1 VARTSTLPEPL
12 GSGTHP
18 EGTRFEKISAALHA
32 ALPPR
37 EDVNILIQAGL
48 DVSLHRI
55 MTHPLAV
62 LAQNPRGGR
71 ANLADMPDAK
81 AHPALL
87 AKYLLVLATSLQGV
101 HPELHAAAIRR
112 LSQPPRQLIRRFTE
126 TAISLVT
133 NNDELLGSVEGLECV
148 LLEAMYHANGG
159 NLRRSWFACRRGMV
173 VAQMMG
179 IHRSGSQQPLNVL
192 DPTESVYPSFLWYR
206 ILCFDRQLCLML
218 GLPQGSLDAA
228 IVSEAALGSD
238 TPAGRFE
245 RKQNAIASRI
255 LERNESLG
263 FGITDDLMALHEL
276 DAELQQAA
284 SELPSK
290 WLLVPN
296 LASQVHDPEK
306 TFWDTLRLLDQIFYF
321 NLLNLLHLPY
331 ILRSSAPNTGGG
343 AAVAQDFEY
352 SKVTSA
358 HASRELLTRF
368 VMFRS
373 FNPVAYCCR
382 SVDFFALSASLTLV
396 IAHLDGH
403 RRQRHGAGG
412 AGINVLAHQRS
423 GDRAMMEQVLENM
436 EHVAKL
442 NTDVLSE
449 RSSILLRSL
458 LALEADA
465 ASTST
470 TGPHPDLATR
480 HEQDLR
486 MDIPYFGTITI
497 GREGVISMEVPP
509 RPTSLPSVDH
519 HRTQH
524 QQHES
529 SKDVAPAADVVPSSR
544 PGHSVD
550 QVVGSE
556 FADED
561 MLSELALPV
570 FDSVGSHIS
579 PPDFQLTPLDQALAP
594 ANPSAINTTLQ
605 QSYLYP
611 GLTAGVDDWAFQ
623 GVDMAFFDSLLR
635 GSGMVNFNE
644 NGYGSGNSNANY
656 WSSWDGVP

>member
-1 VARTSTLPEPL
+1 MRASGSPEPRA
-12 GSGTHP
+12 SAIHP
-18 EGTRFEKISAALHA
+18 EGTRFEKISAALYA

-37 EDVNILIQAGL
+37 EDINILIEAGL

-62 LAQNPRGGR
+62 LAQKPRGGR
-71 ANLADMPDAK
+71 ADLADMPDVK
-81 AHPALL
+81 THPALL

-101 HPELHAAAIRR
+101 HPELHAEAIRR
-112 LSQPPRQLIRRFTE
+112 LSEPPRHLIRRFAE
-126 TAISLVT
+126 AAISLVT

-159 NLRRSWFACRRGMV
+159 NLRRAWFACRRGMV

-179 IHRSGSQQPLNVL
+179 IHRSGIQQPLNVL
-192 DPTESVYPSFLWYR
+192 DSTESVYPSFLWYR

-218 GLPQGSLDAA
+218 GLPQGSLDASMA
-228 IVSEAALGSD
+228 SEAALGSD

-245 RKQNAIASRI
+245 RRQNAIASRI

-263 FGITDDLMALHEL
+263 AGITDDFMTLHEL

-296 LASQVHDPEK
+296 LASPVQDPEK

-331 ILRSSAPNTGGG
+331 ILRSSAPNSGDGG
-343 AAVAQDFEY
+343 VAQNFEY
-352 SKVTSA
+352 SKVTST

-403 RRQRHGAGG
+403 RRQRQGAGG

-442 NTDVLSE
+442 NTDILSE

-465 ASTST
+465 ASALTMDQ
-470 TGPHPDLATR
+470 HPDLATR

-497 GREGVISMEVPP
+497 GREGVISMEVPS
-509 RPTSLPSVDH
+509 RPASLPSVDH
-519 HRTQH
+519 HRKQ
-524 QQHES
+524 QQHDPNKS
-529 SKDVAPAADVVPSSR
+529 AAPAPALIPSPR
-544 PGHSVD
+544 HGYSVD
-550 QVVGSE
+550 QVVSSE
-556 FADED
+556 FDED
-561 MLSELALPV
+561 MLSELEPPS
-570 FDSVGSHIS
+570 FDGVGPHIS
-579 PPDFQLTPLDQALAP
+579 PPDFQQTPLHPEFAP
-594 ANPSAINTTLQ
+594 TNPSAINITLQ

-644 NGYGSGNSNANY
+644 SGNGNGNY
-656 WSSWDGVP
+656 WANWDGVS

>member
-1 VARTSTLPEPL
+1 
-12 GSGTHP
+12 
-18 EGTRFEKISAALHA
+18 
-32 ALPPR
+32 
-37 EDVNILIQAGL
+37 
-48 DVSLHRI
+48 
-55 MTHPLAV
+55 
-62 LAQNPRGGR
+62 
-71 ANLADMPDAK
+71 MPDLET
-81 AHPALL
+81 HPALL

-101 HPELHAAAIRR
+101 HPELHAEAIRR
-112 LSQPPRQLIRRFTE
+112 LSEPPRQLIRRFAE

-133 NNDELLGSVEGLECV
+133 NNDELLGSAEGLECV

-173 VAQMMG
+173 VAQMLG
-179 IHRSGSQQPLNVL
+179 IHRSGIQQPLNVL

-218 GLPQGSLDAA
+218 GLPQGSLDASIA
-228 IVSEAALGSD
+228 SEAALGSD
-238 TPAGRFE
+238 TPEGRFE

-263 FGITDDLMALHEL
+263 AGIADDVITLHEL

-296 LASQVHDPEK
+296 LASPVHDPEK

-331 ILRSSAPNTGGG
+331 ILRSSTPSTGDGV
-343 AAVAQDFEY
+343 AAQNFEY

-403 RRQRHGAGG
+403 RRQRQGVGG

-442 NTDVLSE
+442 NTDILSE

-458 LALEADA
+458 LALEEDA
-465 ASTST
+465 AT
-470 TGPHPDLATR
+470 TPTMDQHPDLATR
-480 HEQDLR
+480 HEQGLR

-497 GREGVISMEVPP
+497 GREGIISMEVPP
-509 RPTSLPSVDH
+509 RPTSLPSVEH
-519 HRTQH
+519 HKKQE
-524 QQHES
+524 QHEPD
-529 SKDVAPAADVVPSSR
+529 KNGAPAPEVITSARD
-544 PGHSVD
+544 GYSVD
-550 QVVGSE
+550 QELSGA
-556 FADED
+556 FDAD
-561 MLSELALPV
+561 MLSEPEPPS
-570 FDSVGSHIS
+570 FHGVGSHIA
-579 PPDFQLTPLDQALAP
+579 PPEFQQTPHDAGFAP
-594 ANPSAINTTLQ
+594 TTPSAINTTLQ

-611 GLTAGVDDWAFQ
+611 GLTASVDNWAFQ

-635 GSGMVNFNE
+635 GSGTVPFNE
-644 NGYGSGNSNANY
+644 TDNGNY
-656 WSSWDGVP
+656 WADWDGAS